1 MSNTISG
8 DVLQSILEAQH
19 FRFQVYSTPRMCGTW
34 QGVHAH
40 RYQASLH
47 LIGRGACWL
56 HLRDTPPIALRSGD
70 LVLLPRDD
78 WHVLSTLPVIS
89 GDENLEGDLE
99 GQVTSMV
106 CAEISF
112 RETAVSPLFEAM
124 PAHVL
129 IRQGQASSA
138 LDLLARL
145 LCMAAE
151 DQGLGNK
158 LVIDRLTEVL
168 FVLALRDYLQHV
180 EQPTGLLAALADP
193 RLAQAL
199 SAIHDHPGRRW
210 QVADLARIADMSRT
224 VFAQRFH
231 AVLGQ
236 SPIEYLTHWRMHLAS
251 NWLRTD
257 NLPVATIAERLGY
270 ITEAAFR
277 RAFRR
282 TTGQTPGQV
291 RRGT

>member
-8 DVLQSILEAQH
+8 DVLQSILEAQQ
-19 FRFQVYSTPRMCGTW
+19 FRFQVYSTPRMCGIW
-34 QGVHAH
+34 QGVHDH
-40 RYQASLH
+40 RYQSSLH

-56 HLRDTPPIALRSGD
+56 HLRDQAPIPLRSGD

-78 WHVLSTLPVIS
+78 WHVLSSLPVIT
-89 GDENLEGDLE
+89 GPDDIEGDLE

-124 PAHVL
+124 PRYIL
-129 IRQGQASSA
+129 IRQGQASGA

-151 DQGLGNK
+151 DRGIGNK

-168 FVLALRDYLQHV
+168 FVLALREYLQRV

-193 RLAQAL
+193 RLARAL
-199 SAIHDHPGRRW
+199 SAIHDHSERRW
-210 QVADLARIADMSRT
+210 QVADLAAVADMSRT

-236 SPIEYLTHWRMHLAS
+236 SPIEYLTRWRMHLAG
-251 NWLRTD
+251 NWLQTG

-270 ITEAAFR
+270 VTEAAFR

-282 TTGQTPGQV
+282 TTGKTPGQV
-291 RRGT
+291 RRGQ